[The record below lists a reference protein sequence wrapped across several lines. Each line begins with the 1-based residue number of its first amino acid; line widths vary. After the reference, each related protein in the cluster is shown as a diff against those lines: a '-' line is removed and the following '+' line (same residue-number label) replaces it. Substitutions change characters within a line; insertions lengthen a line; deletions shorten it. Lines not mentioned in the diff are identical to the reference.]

1 MELKDSIELVE
12 TLLKSNNKQH
22 KDSHD
27 QMIYERGFLTGL
39 IARIMLTDPILRRE
53 IQERIKHKK

>member
-1 MELKDSIELVE
+1 MDIQDCIELVE
-12 TLLKSNNKQH
+12 TLLKKNNKKH
-22 KDSHD
+22 IDSHA